1 MLKSRRTFKYRLYP
15 NRQQRGVLAS
25 TLEVCRELYN
35 DALEE
40 RRDAW
45 KTCRTAVTFNLQS
58 AQLPGCKQAD
68 AALGK
73 VDSQVLQEVLDRVDK
88 TYQAFFR
95 RGRGFPRF
103 KGKGWLDSFT
113 YPQLGFGVR
122 GSQLSLS
129 KIGNLKIKWHR
140 PIAGAVKT
148 LTIKQENGRWYAC
161 FSCPVDPEPL
171 PENRAAY
178 HQASKCARRFCSQQ
192 LSSDCMQI
200 G

>member
-103 KGKGWLDSFT
+103 QGKGWLDSFT

-122 GSQLSLS
+122 GS
-129 KIGNLKIKWHR
+129 
-140 PIAGAVKT
+140 PIV
-148 LTIKQENGRWYAC
+148 
-161 FSCPVDPEPL
+161 VV
-171 PENRAAY
+171 ENR
-178 HQASKCARRFCSQQ
+178 QPQ
-192 LSSDCMQI
+192 D
-200 G
+200 